1 MSKKTIVAARYVRNS
16 DPSKKDSEVLKAQ
29 AEALAEYAKRMG
41 YECPDRLL
49 YADAISAL
57 KYPYWERSELMKL
70 WDDAERGE
78 FDVVL
83 CTEFIR
89 LARKSSEQYAIM
101 EYLKRFHVT
110 VESISEKFED
120 TAEGHLLHA
129 VQGFLGEVEAEKIR
143 IRTLR
148 GKQHRATKALTGQ
161 GSTPTYGYV
170 WVDGEEYKKERYAL
184 NLSVIAVVDSEEWTE
199 VTVILFCYESCL
211 KGISLRQIAMTLTR
225 LGIPTRLGKDA
236 WDLSTVRQIL
246 KNENYTGTAYN
257 GKWTRDENGKYS
269 RETYIRLPD
278 GIYPKIIEP
287 ETFER
292 VQRQLVINSEMAI
305 RNNPHPEE
313 SLLRGL
319 AFCGVC
325 GKKLHCK
332 HRNQI
337 RKGRKTLENS
347 EYNCYTHTGAEDAV
361 NHHYAAI
368 ACPTL
373 DTLAWDFAVPYIK
386 NPQRIREHITAM
398 RGQVAQRNHSQDLE
412 KEVERINKSVAN
424 LYRLAEALDPD
435 DEEGMRELQTRL
447 NTLQHDKREKERLLI
462 GIVDVEDKQAKLLAA
477 LDRFEAWANTVRPFL
492 DDPTYNLSFADKRE
506 ALLILGVKATL
517 WPSQGYKKRAD
528 LELSPPDIARFCD
541 YDFGTR

>member
-16 DPSKKDSEVLKAQ
+16 DPSKKDSEVFKAQ
-29 AEALAEYAKRMG
+29 AEALTEYAKKMG
-41 YECPDRLL
+41 YECPDHLL

-57 KYPYWERSELMKL
+57 KYPYWERSDLMRL

-78 FDVVL
+78 FDIVL

-110 VESISEKFED
+110 VESITEKFED

-170 WVDGEEYKKERYAL
+170 WIDGAEYKKERYEL
-184 NLSVIAVVDSEEWTE
+184 NLTVIAVVNGEVWTE
-199 VTVILFCYESCL
+199 VKVILFCYESCL
-211 KGISLRQIAMTLTR
+211 KGVSLRQIAMKLTQ
-225 LGIPTRLGKDA
+225 LGIPTRMRKDA

-257 GKWTRDENGKYS
+257 GKWTRDENGKFS
-269 RETYIRLPD
+269 RETHIKLPD

-287 ETFER
+287 ERFEK
-292 VQRQLVINSEMAI
+292 VQRQLVLNSEMAI

-332 HRNQI
+332 HRNEI
-337 RKGRKTLENS
+337 RKGRKTLEHS
-347 EYNCYTHTGAEDAV
+347 EYCCYTHTGAEDAL

-368 ACPTL
+368 TFPLL
-373 DTLAWDFAVPYIK
+373 DSMAWDFAVPYIK
-386 NPQRIREHITAM
+386 NPQRIRQHIDAM
-398 RGQVAQRNHSQDLE
+398 RGQVMQRDHSQDLE
-412 KEVERINKSVAN
+412 KEIERINKSVTN
-424 LYRLAEALDPD
+424 LYKLAEAANPD
-435 DEEGMRELQTRL
+435 DEEGMQALQNRL
-447 NTLQHDKREKERLLI
+447 NTLQHDKREKERLFN
-462 GIVDVEDKQAKLLAA
+462 GIVDVEDKQGKLLAA
-477 LDRFEAWANTVRPFL
+477 LDRFEAWATTVRPFL
-492 DDPTYNLSFADKRE
+492 DDPTYVLSFADKRE

-517 WPSQGYKKRAD
+517 WPSQGYEKRTH

-541 YDFGTR
+541 CDFDRQ